1 MAKQRVGRRQAHSRW
16 GDFFVFL
23 FLALVGVFMALPFIY
38 AVVQSLKPPE
48 ELFVFPPKFF
58 VRNPTL
64 ENFVNLFLRTN
75 NMWVPFERYIFN
87 SLLVTVAGTAFSV
100 LISSLAAYPLAK
112 FVFPGSRG
120 FEKLIVLSLLF
131 VYEVTYIPQ
140 YVLLS
145 KMGLIDTLWSLFLP
159 ALASSLGLY
168 LMKNFMTQIPNDLIE
183 AAKVDGAGNWRTFWT
198 IIMPNVKP
206 AWITLIILSFQSMW
220 NRDTGSYIFTEQL
233 KNLPAIF
240 RQISATNTV
249 ATAGIASA
257 SAVLLMIPPIL
268 VFLFTQSQVVET
280 MAYSGIKG

>member
-1 MAKQRVGRRQAHSRW
+1 M
-16 GDFFVFL
+16 
-23 FLALVGVFMALPFIY
+23 
-38 AVVQSLKPPE
+38 
-48 ELFVFPPKFF
+48 
-58 VRNPTL
+58 
-64 ENFVNLFLRTN
+64 
-75 NMWVPFERYIFN
+75 
-87 SLLVTVAGTAFSV
+87 
-100 LISSLAAYPLAK
+100 
-112 FVFPGSRG
+112 
-120 FEKLIVLSLLF
+120 
-131 VYEVTYIPQ
+131 YEVTYIPQ

>member
-1 MAKQRVGRRQAHSRW
+1 
-16 GDFFVFL
+16 
-23 FLALVGVFMALPFIY
+23 
-38 AVVQSLKPPE
+38 
-48 ELFVFPPKFF
+48 
-58 VRNPTL
+58 
-64 ENFVNLFLRTN
+64 
-75 NMWVPFERYIFN
+75 
-87 SLLVTVAGTAFSV
+87 
-100 LISSLAAYPLAK
+100 
-112 FVFPGSRG
+112 
-120 FEKLIVLSLLF
+120 
-131 VYEVTYIPQ
+131 
-140 YVLLS
+140 
-145 KMGLIDTLWSLFLP
+145 
-159 ALASSLGLY
+159 
-168 LMKNFMTQIPNDLIE
+168 MKNFMTQIPNDLIE